1 MKKTTLMLFASC
13 LISSAL
19 SADSSDND
27 IYLKAYQNNRLNDI
41 GEAYIKGQTVIK
53 NYKKA
58 QELFNKA
65 CNLGDSKGCT
75 NLGILYLSGKGGV
88 EQNRQKAYELFSYAC
103 NSGYEIACYN
113 IDLL

>member
-1 MKKTTLMLFASC
+1 MKKTILMLLSSC
-13 LISSAL
+13 LIFSAL
-19 SADSSDND
+19 NADSSDND

-41 GEAYIKGQTVIK
+41 GEAYLKGKIVIK

-65 CNLGDSKGCT
+65 CDLGDSKGCT
-75 NLGILYLSGKGGV
+75 NLVILYLSGKGV
-88 EQNRQKAYELFSYAC
+88 EQNKQKAYDLFSYAC